1 MRVRNNTIIAVE
13 GIGAIEQT
21 QAVVAQINW
30 GQYGPAADVL
40 DRALAMARTA
50 ALQMQ
55 NAATLEEFIAGR
67 KLANLANEE
76 LVKAVK
82 LAESIEKKQPGVSGI
97 GEVDQAIGDIAQA
110 QAEVDQIDWEGM
122 TPAADVLKRG
132 MAMARTA
139 AIQMRDAKTPA
150 EYAFA
155 CQLANK
161 ANAEMVKAVML
172 ADQIEQK
179 AAVSGI
185 GFSLSS
191 LANGIKKAA
200 STVAKSVVTVAKATA
215 KTATTA
221 AQTVTKAAT
230 AVAKTPVAV
239 ISTAAAT
246 AAKAVVAAAKVP
258 VKVVQTV
265 TNTITSKIAEM
276 TGVASKLRAARQAG
290 QAQMQE
296 LNALLPSVKS
306 AQLRADILKLQQEA
320 SQLDTAT
327 VAKLNEGN
335 KQVEEASKQSTAVQ
349 GLGDGDIG
357 EIGIGPLAVVAVGVG
372 IAALVVAMTKMIAD
386 WSNVRSK
393 SKVLSEQAKA
403 DGKLSD
409 TEKAAI
415 EENAHRRELATT
427 QSEDLQGEAQ
437 RLQEQS
443 SQLVEQANQLA
454 AEGKTEE
461 ANQALQQAQAL
472 QTEAATR
479 GAQANAIL
487 EPFVQPMAPVTVPS
501 TARAEAAATAANVQ
515 KAAGGEKSW
524 FEKNV
529 GINPTLLV
537 LAITAMVIVPRLI
550 PQRRSDA

>member
-1 MRVRNNTIIAVE
+1 MRVRDNTIIAVE

-30 GQYGPAADVL
+30 GLYGPAADVL

-55 NAATLEEFIAGR
+55 NAATLEEFRAGR

-139 AIQMRDAKTPA
+139 AIQMRDARTPA
-150 EYAFA
+150 EYAIA

-161 ANAEMVKAVML
+161 ANAEMVKAAML

-221 AQTVTKAAT
+221 AKA
-230 AVAKTPVAV
+230 VSKTPVSV
-239 ISTAAAT
+239 IKTAAST

-258 VKVVQTV
+258 AKVVQTV
-265 TNTITSKIAEM
+265 TNAITSKIAEM

-296 LNALLPSVKS
+296 LSALLPSVKN

-327 VAKLNEGN
+327 AAKLNEAN
-335 KQVEEASKQSTAVQ
+335 KQVDDAKKQSTAVQ
-349 GLGDGDIG
+349 GLGNSEIG

-372 IAALVVAMTKMIAD
+372 IAALVVAMTKMIAN

-427 QSEDLQGEAQ
+427 QSEDLQEEAQ

-461 ANQALQQAQAL
+461 ANQVLQQAQAR
-472 QTEAATR
+472 QTEAATK

-501 TARAEAAATAANVQ
+501 TARAEAAATAANGQ
-515 KAAGGEKSW
+515 KSPGGEKSW
-524 FEKNV
+524 FEKNL

>member
-1 MRVRNNTIIAVE
+1 MRVRDNTIIAVE

-30 GQYGPAADVL
+30 GLYGPAADVL

-161 ANAEMVKAVML
+161 ANAEMVKAAML

-185 GFSLSS
+185 GLSLSS

-221 AQTVTKAAT
+221 AKA
-230 AVAKTPVAV
+230 VSKTPVSV
-239 ISTAAAT
+239 IKTAAST

-265 TNTITSKIAEM
+265 TNAITSKIAEM

-296 LNALLPSVKS
+296 LSALLPSVKN

-327 VAKLNEGN
+327 AAKLNEAN
-335 KQVEEASKQSTAVQ
+335 KQVDDAKKQSTAVQ
-349 GLGDGDIG
+349 GLGNSDIG

-372 IAALVVAMTKMIAD
+372 IAALVVAMTKMIAN

-427 QSEDLQGEAQ
+427 QSEDLQEEAQ

-461 ANQALQQAQAL
+461 ANQVLQQAQAR
-472 QTEAATR
+472 QTEAATK

-487 EPFVQPMAPVTVPS
+487 EPFVKPMAPVTVPS
-501 TARAEAAATAANVQ
+501 TARADAAATAANGQ
-515 KAAGGEKSW
+515 KSAGGEKSW

-529 GINPTLLV
+529 GINPTVLV
-537 LAITAMVIVPRLI
+537 LAIAAIMIVPRLI

>member
-1 MRVRNNTIIAVE
+1 MRVRDNTIIAVE

-139 AIQMRDAKTPA
+139 AIQMREAKTPA

-161 ANAEMVKAVML
+161 ANAEMVKAAML

-221 AQTVTKAAT
+221 ANRKAAT

-239 ISTAAAT
+239 IKTAAST

-296 LNALLPSVKS
+296 LSALLPSVKN

-327 VAKLNEGN
+327 AAKLNEAN
-335 KQVEEASKQSTAVQ
+335 KQVEDAKQAEHCGAGVGEWRHRRNRHWASGCGRCGSWHCGPGGSHDQDDCRLVECEIQVQ
-349 GLGDGDIG
+349 G
-357 EIGIGPLAVVAVGVG
+357 
-372 IAALVVAMTKMIAD
+372 
-386 WSNVRSK
+386 
-393 SKVLSEQAKA
+393 
-403 DGKLSD
+403 
-409 TEKAAI
+409 
-415 EENAHRRELATT
+415 
-427 QSEDLQGEAQ
+427 AQ
-437 RLQEQS
+437 
-443 SQLVEQANQLA
+443 
-454 AEGKTEE
+454 
-461 ANQALQQAQAL
+461 
-472 QTEAATR
+472 
-479 GAQANAIL
+479 
-487 EPFVQPMAPVTVPS
+487 
-501 TARAEAAATAANVQ
+501 
-515 KAAGGEKSW
+515 
-524 FEKNV
+524 
-529 GINPTLLV
+529 
-537 LAITAMVIVPRLI
+537 
-550 PQRRSDA
+550 